1 MKQFFILIVK
11 TFTQIVIPIFGK
23 YHIPIFGKYHTGGD
37 DEIEIGSTIIL
48 LSNKN
53 SQTCTLMNSKTIS
66 TTKL

>member
-23 YHIPIFGKYHTGGD
+23 YHIGGD
-37 DEIEIGSTIIL
+37 DEIEFGSTIIL

-53 SQTCTLMNSKTIS
+53 
-66 TTKL
+66 